1 MCTTDNFCST
11 HALLR
16 SHKHPS
22 TFLYDQLRTLE
33 FLSHPPF
40 ISLWRNCGVAS
51 MASAGEKSSPYNITQ
66 GLEVLYSGE
75 DGDATVDIIAVP
87 GLGSNPDTAFDSFK
101 KTSDG
106 RTQFNWLT
114 DGKGLRDKFPTA
126 RVLLYKAESRWIKEA
141 AVNQSIKNLAS
152 NLLTAI
158 LSKREG
164 IHSDRPIIFV
174 GHSMGGLIVAKA
186 ITLAAFRSEDYPNV
200 LPCITGCLFFGT
212 PFQGSAATGKA
223 IMLARLLKS
232 VNQAAVSRVLNFLV
246 PGNDA
251 LDELRNDFARICNE
265 MEPRIGNVCFY
276 ELSKTNYA
284 EGNWM
289 VDWIGK
295 VCSSHYQQTF
305 GGFGLIAYS

>member
-1 MCTTDNFCST
+1 
-11 HALLR
+11 
-16 SHKHPS
+16 
-22 TFLYDQLRTLE
+22 
-33 FLSHPPF
+33 
-40 ISLWRNCGVAS
+40 
-51 MASAGEKSSPYNITQ
+51 MASAGEKSSPYKITQ
-66 GLEVLYSGE
+66 GLEVLYAGE
-75 DGDATVDIIAVP
+75 SGDATVDIIAVP

-114 DGKGLRDKFPTA
+114 DDKGLRDKFPTA

-141 AVNQSIKNLAS
+141 AVNQSMKNLAS

-158 LSKREG
+158 Q
-164 IHSDRPIIFV
+164 SDRPIIFV

-223 IMLARLLKS
+223 IMLAELLEP

-246 PGNDA
+246 PGNEA

-265 MEPRIGNVCFY
+265 MEPRIGNVCFF
-276 ELSKTNYA
+276 ELNKTNYA
-284 EGNWM
+284 KGIWKAAGLN
-289 VDWIGK
+289 K
-295 VCSSHYQQTF
+295 VRSAHQEWTF
-305 GGFGLIAYS
+305 GGLRLTAYS

>member
-1 MCTTDNFCST
+1 
-11 HALLR
+11 
-16 SHKHPS
+16 
-22 TFLYDQLRTLE
+22 
-33 FLSHPPF
+33 
-40 ISLWRNCGVAS
+40 
-51 MASAGEKSSPYNITQ
+51 MASAGEKSSPYKITQ
-66 GLEVLYSGE
+66 GLEVLYSEE

-114 DGKGLRDKFPTA
+114 DDKGLRDKFPTA
-126 RVLLYKAESRWIKEA
+126 RILLYKAESRWIKEA
-141 AVNQSIKNLAS
+141 AINQSMKNLAS

-164 IHSDRPIIFV
+164 IQSDRPIIFV

-186 ITLAAFRSEDYPNV
+186 ITLAAFRSEDFPNI

-223 IMLARLLKS
+223 IMLAELLEP

-246 PGNDA
+246 PGNEA
-251 LDELRNDFARICNE
+251 LDELRNDFARICND

-276 ELSKTNYA
+276 EQNKTNYA
-284 EGNWM
+284 KGVWKAAGLN
-289 VDWIGK
+289 K
-295 VCSSHYQQTF
+295 VSSSHHKQIL
-305 GGFGLIAYS
+305 GLV

>member
-1 MCTTDNFCST
+1 
-11 HALLR
+11 
-16 SHKHPS
+16 
-22 TFLYDQLRTLE
+22 
-33 FLSHPPF
+33 
-40 ISLWRNCGVAS
+40 
-51 MASAGEKSSPYNITQ
+51 MASAGEKSSPYKITQ
-66 GLEVLYSGE
+66 GLEVLYAGE
-75 DGDATVDIIAVP
+75 NGDATVDIIAVP

-114 DGKGLRDKFPTA
+114 DDKGLRDKFPTA

-141 AVNQSIKNLAS
+141 AVNQSMKNLAS

-164 IHSDRPIIFV
+164 IQSDRPIIFV

-223 IMLARLLKS
+223 IMLAELLEP

-246 PGNDA
+246 PGNEA

-265 MEPRIGNVCFY
+265 MEPRIGNVCFF
-276 ELSKTNYA
+276 ELNKTNYA
-284 EGNWM
+284 KGVWKAAGLN
-289 VDWIGK
+289 K
-295 VCSSHYQQTF
+295 VRSSHQERTF
-305 GGFGLIAYS
+305 GGLGLTAYS